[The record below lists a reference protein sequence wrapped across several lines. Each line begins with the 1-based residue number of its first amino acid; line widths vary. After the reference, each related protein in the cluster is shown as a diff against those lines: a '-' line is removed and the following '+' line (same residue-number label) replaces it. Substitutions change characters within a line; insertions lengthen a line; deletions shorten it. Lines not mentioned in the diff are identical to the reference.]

1 VSDTV
6 QADTSF
12 EVLDT
17 CEIKIKENDNH
28 RGARG
33 GQDGRGGRMGAD
45 GGVGGQGGPGGARGG
60 QGGQGGPGW
69 ARGGR
74 GGQDM
79 EGLPLCQARCRCN
92 AKHVLFE
99 DSR

>member
-1 VSDTV
+1 MDPV

-33 GQDGRGGRMGAD
+33 GRTAGGAGWGRMG
-45 GGVGGQGGPGGARGG
+45 GLGVGGTRGTRKRGGPCTGG
-60 QGGQGGPGW
+60 
-69 ARGGR
+69 
-74 GGQDM
+74 
-79 EGLPLCQARCRCN
+79 
-92 AKHVLFE
+92 HIF
-99 DSR
+99 

>member
-60 QGGQGGPGW
+60 
-69 ARGGR
+69 RGGR

>member
-1 VSDTV
+1 MSDTV

-33 GQDGRGGRMGAD
+33 GQDGRMGAD
-45 GGVGGQGGPGGARGG
+45 GGVGGWGNTGHEETR
-60 QGGQGGPGW
+60 W
-69 ARGGR
+69 TLYRR
-74 GGQDM
+74 TH
-79 EGLPLCQARCRCN
+79 LLKFWTL
-92 AKHVLFE
+92 AK
-99 DSR
+99 